1 MPTQSPRTVAGF
13 AMLSLGFFD
22 GIIGVTWL
30 AAHQSFG
37 VSIESLGWVLGAMGL
52 GSAVGSA
59 MAPVLLRRI
68 DHLRALFLS
77 LAVQLACMLLVGLSA
92 TFFVFIFWYGL
103 RGLANGVAHA
113 SLNAFF
119 APRISSRH
127 LMNVHG
133 GWGVGTAS
141 AGLVSGLLLVA
152 EAPWFGVYLIG
163 AVLTAGALGLVGM
176 SLKHFADWEHPMVVQ
191 GAQTPRLIW
200 PLMALMLAGGLY
212 VGLEQGVGNW
222 LSALLVATVD
232 ANVSEVGVATAV
244 FWGSLTGGRFL
255 LTWVRGS
262 EEQILVFAAAVVL
275 GALLL
280 APWLPLTGQVL
291 CYGLVGL
298 AMAPIAP
305 FTLTVV
311 SRRVA
316 PERRD
321 HIMSWQILVFSAGAA
336 CVPFG
341 FGSLAWVLTMDAI
354 AWGFVGVAT
363 LLLVLFSITVGWKWK
378 GI

>member
-1 MPTQSPRTVAGF
+1 
-13 AMLSLGFFD
+13 
-22 GIIGVTWL
+22 
-30 AAHQSFG
+30 
-37 VSIESLGWVLGAMGL
+37 
-52 GSAVGSA
+52 
-59 MAPVLLRRI
+59 
-68 DHLRALFLS
+68 
-77 LAVQLACMLLVGLSA
+77 
-92 TFFVFIFWYGL
+92 
-103 RGLANGVAHA
+103 
-113 SLNAFF
+113 
-119 APRISSRH
+119 
-127 LMNVHG
+127 
-133 GWGVGTAS
+133 
-141 AGLVSGLLLVA
+141 
-152 EAPWFGVYLIG
+152 
-163 AVLTAGALGLVGM
+163 
-176 SLKHFADWEHPMVVQ
+176 
-191 GAQTPRLIW
+191 
-200 PLMALMLAGGLY
+200 
-212 VGLEQGVGNW
+212 
-222 LSALLVATVD
+222 
-232 ANVSEVGVATAV
+232 VATAV